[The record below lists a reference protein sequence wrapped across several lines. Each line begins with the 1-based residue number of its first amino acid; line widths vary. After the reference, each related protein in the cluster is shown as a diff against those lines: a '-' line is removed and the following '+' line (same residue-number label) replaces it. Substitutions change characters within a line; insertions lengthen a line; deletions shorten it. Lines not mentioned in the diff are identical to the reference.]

1 MELFGNLISEPYL
14 FALGWM
20 IMHAFW
26 QIAAIGLILWL
37 GLSVFNRKSAA
48 FKYKLSLLALALI
61 TASSLITFGW
71 YLQGNPSNE
80 QIALSKAEWAY
91 LTAQPDLLQELPS
104 ENKTRPDWIL
114 ISKRVEQWIPS
125 LVNIWLIG
133 AFLFFFKTAS
143 NLADLR
149 SLHKK
154 KHGNI
159 PEQLS
164 IFIEKISK
172 QLSISR
178 PIKTLCSKHTE
189 VPLTYGII
197 KPVILIPSALI
208 FQMSP
213 GQLEAIIAHE
223 MAHIKRNDYP
233 VNLIQSVL
241 EMVFFF
247 HPVFWWIN
255 HEIKK
260 QREMACDEMAVALGA
275 NPKDLA
281 YGLANVINLAQNHAP
296 EMAMAVAKKS
306 NPTLERIKKI
316 MGVKTSPTQPTT
328 LTTVT
333 MMITFILGATLLVGA
348 SDQKSQ
354 SSDNLLLTQA
364 KTQTIDMEY
373 QMVYKEL
380 ATDTVPKT
388 KKIFKD
394 STSIASSSPEF
405 LSKPPKPYE
414 PTKYFEVFSQ
424 GVEGLF
430 DGMEGLFEGLDAE
443 WGEFIKIP
451 HLEVKGIPM
460 PDFNMEEMP
469 KWELD
474 NESFKK
480 IFSDSAFIK
489 MIPFKEFN
497 WEDSTSSFK
506 FKLADKSQMSK
517 EEWEQFRKQQKEQLA
532 KWKEN
537 NGEQL
542 EVWQQERLAQTEEW
556 KKSFEPKVKEFQKKM
571 EQWEKENQPKIEEY
585 QARVKAWEEENQ
597 PKIEEFQRKME
608 EWQKAN
614 EEKME
619 AWQKAL
625 EAEIKA
631 LEQKLKKAESKKN

>member
-333 MMITFILGATLLVGA
+333 MMITLLLGATLLMGA
-348 SDQKSQ
+348 SDQNSKS
-354 SSDNLLLTQA
+354 SEELLLAQTS
-364 KTQTIDMEY
+364 TQTIDMEY
-373 QMVYKEL
+373 QRVLNESD
-380 ATDTVPKT
+380 ADTVPKPKT
-388 KKIFKD
+388 RMIFLD
-394 STSIASSSPEF
+394 SS
-405 LSKPPKPYE
+405 LNDGVDPKLLEHLEKHSE
-414 PTKYFEVFSQ
+414 PGE
-424 GVEGLF
+424 L
-430 DGMEGLFEGLDAE
+430 MEGLFNGVEVFFEGMGGLFN
-443 WGEFIKIP
+443 G
-451 HLEVKGIPM
+451 LESDSFSNMPQLELRGIPM
-460 PDFNMEEMP
+460 PDFNMGEIP
-469 KWELD
+469 KWEMDPETL
-474 NESFKK
+474 KK
-480 IFSDSAFIK
+480 LL
-489 MIPFKEFN
+489 P
-497 WEDSTSSFK
+497 DSTLLKELALARISLVDSTLK
-506 FKLADKSQMSK
+506 WADKNKMSK
-517 EEWEQFRKQQKEQLA
+517 EEWERI
-532 KWKEN
+532 
-537 NGEQL
+537 
-542 EVWQQERLAQTEEW
+542 QQERTLLLAKVKEAQAERREAWNQERIAKAEEW
-556 KKSFEPKVKEFQKKM
+556 KKSIEPKMEEFQARIKG
-571 EQWEKENQPKIEEY
+571 WEKENQPKIEEF
-585 QARVKAWEEENQ
+585 QARVKAWEEAKQ
-597 PKIEEFQRKME
+597 PKIEAFQKKME

-614 EEKME
+614 EEKMG

-625 EAEIKA
+625 EAEIKV
-631 LEQKLKKAESKKN
+631 LEQKLKEAESKKN